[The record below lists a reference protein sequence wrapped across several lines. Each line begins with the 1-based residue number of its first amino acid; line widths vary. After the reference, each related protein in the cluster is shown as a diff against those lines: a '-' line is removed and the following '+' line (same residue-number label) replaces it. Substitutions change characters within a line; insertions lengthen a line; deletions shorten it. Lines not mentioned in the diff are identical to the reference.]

1 MDVVSKKLS
10 KVALELHWK
19 PKSIENIEKTFRTLE
34 GRHRFKFLVTG
45 QLTGMHL
52 WWNTETKSKSFVL
65 VGRCKNK
72 TFSHTCG
79 KYIPGTTKLS
89 DIENYVAELCNKYKD
104 RNGHWIK
111 NPNIENV
118 TKDQLQKA
126 QKYTIRQCIEL
137 IAKEGFPKH
146 KYDNPIDVKSI
157 QQYSQILFGW
167 NDRREYLSFKID
179 DKQNACI
186 EIRDNFTWDRLFKK
200 FPHYKGV
207 EDDKPRSIYDS
218 QLGGLPID
226 DLSVRLVETW
236 CNKGTTQGNRLNRL
250 KAFKYLY
257 RTAQK
262 LNLLSDQDKLDP
274 TRISNGGVNITGSM
288 RKISRTSK
296 YNNMSFTVPQLE
308 KIINSAW
315 KMKDEKPFKA
325 EAILFI
331 AYSGRR
337 AEEVKKIKIENL
349 YNHFGEPNNEVI
361 TLPTEI
367 VKSRKEPEIVIINEN
382 IKKVLNSC
390 EEHRAKPEF
399 AKLKFVTWLFPNPHF
414 ALEKYGD
421 VEFCRSEKTRY
432 HYLSDVWKL
441 IEKDTGIQGA
451 QKLFRKSIATIG
463 AKTFGPLKATQIT
476 GHKDVRTL
484 EKYYYKESLEDTI
497 TTANELGKIYQ
508 FKK

>member
-1 MDVVSKKLS
+1 MDVSEKKS
-10 KVALELHWK
+10 TKVASQLPWRV
-19 PKSIENIEKTFRTLE
+19 KSIDNLEKNFKHLK
-34 GRHRFKFLVTG
+34 GKIQFKFITSGILKGLHLV
-45 QLTGMHL
+45 
-52 WWNTETKSKSFVL
+52 WNTETNVKSFRL
-65 VGRCKNK
+65 VGKCKNK
-72 TFSHTCG
+72 TFTHTCG
-79 KYIPGTTKLS
+79 KYYPGVTKLT
-89 DIENYVAELCNKYKD
+89 DIENYISDLCKKYKD
-104 RNGHWIK
+104 RDGYWVA
-111 NPNIENV
+111 NPNNENI
-118 TKDQLQKA
+118 TKDQLKKTQT
-126 QKYTIRQCIEL
+126 YTIRECIEL
-137 IAKEGFPKH
+137 IAKEGFPKL

-186 EIRDNFTWDRLFKK
+186 EIRDNLTWDRLFKK

-296 YNNMSFTVPQLE
+296 YNNISFTVPQLE

-315 KMKDEKPFKA
+315 KIKDEKPFKA

-390 EEHRAKPEF
+390 EEHRSKPEF
-399 AKLKFVTWLFPNPHF
+399 AKLKFVPWLFPNPHF

>member
-1 MDVVSKKLS
+1 
-10 KVALELHWK
+10 
-19 PKSIENIEKTFRTLE
+19 
-34 GRHRFKFLVTG
+34 
-45 QLTGMHL
+45 
-52 WWNTETKSKSFVL
+52 
-65 VGRCKNK
+65 
-72 TFSHTCG
+72 
-79 KYIPGTTKLS
+79 
-89 DIENYVAELCNKYKD
+89 
-104 RNGHWIK
+104 
-111 NPNIENV
+111 
-118 TKDQLQKA
+118 
-126 QKYTIRQCIEL
+126 
-137 IAKEGFPKH
+137 
-146 KYDNPIDVKSI
+146 
-157 QQYSQILFGW
+157 
-167 NDRREYLSFKID
+167 
-179 DKQNACI
+179 
-186 EIRDNFTWDRLFKK
+186 
-200 FPHYKGV
+200 
-207 EDDKPRSIYDS
+207 
-218 QLGGLPID
+218 
-226 DLSVRLVETW
+226 
-236 CNKGTTQGNRLNRL
+236 
-250 KAFKYLY
+250 
-257 RTAQK
+257 
-262 LNLLSDQDKLDP
+262 
-274 TRISNGGVNITGSM
+274 
-288 RKISRTSK
+288 
-296 YNNMSFTVPQLE
+296 MSFTVPQLE

-349 YNHFGEPNNEVI
+349 YNHFGEPNNQVI

-399 AKLKFVTWLFPNPHF
+399 AKLKFVPWLFPNPHF

-508 FKK
+508 FKKS

>member
-1 MDVVSKKLS
+1 MDVVSKKSS

-19 PKSIENIEKTFRTLE
+19 PKSIENLEKTFRTLE
-34 GRHRFKFLVTG
+34 GRHRFKFLVSG

-89 DIENYVAELCNKYKD
+89 DIENYVSELCDKYKD
-104 RNGHWIK
+104 RNGYWIK

-118 TKDQLQKA
+118 TKDQLQKT
-126 QKYTIRQCIEL
+126 QKYTVRQCIEL
-137 IAKEGFPKH
+137 IAKEGFPKQ
-146 KYDNPIDVKSI
+146 KYDYPIDIKSI

-167 NDRREYLSFKID
+167 NERREYLSFKMD
-179 DKQNACI
+179 NKQNAYI
-186 EIRDNFTWDRLFKK
+186 ELKDNIGWEKLFKR
-200 FPHYKGV
+200 FPHYKGCD
-207 EDDKPRSIYDS
+207 DDKDRSLYDS

-226 DLSVRLVETW
+226 DLSVKLVQTW
-236 CNKGTTQGNRLNRL
+236 CNKGTSQGARENRL

-257 RTAQK
+257 RISHK
-262 LNLLSDQDKLDP
+262 LNLITDENKLDP
-274 TRISNGGVNITGSM
+274 TRINNGGVIITGSM
-288 RKISRTSK
+288 NKVSRVCK
-296 YNNMSFTVPQLE
+296 YNNISFTEPQLE

-315 KMKDEKPFKA
+315 SLRDKYPFKA

-337 AEEVKKIKIENL
+337 GEEVKKIKLDNL
-349 YNHFGEPNNEVI
+349 YKYYDEPNKEVI
-361 TLPTEI
+361 TLPSNI
-367 VKSRKEPEIVIINEN
+367 VKSRKEPELVIINDN
-382 IKKVLNSC
+382 IKKVLLSC
-390 EEHRAKPEF
+390 EEQRAKPEHH
-399 AKLKFVTWLFPNPHF
+399 KLKFVPWLFPNPHF

-421 VEFCRSEKTRY
+421 VEFCRSDKTRY
-432 HYLSDVWKL
+432 HYLSDIWRA
-441 IEKDTGIQGA
+441 IEEDTGIQGA

-463 AKTFGPLKATQIT
+463 AKMFGPSRATQIT
-476 GHKDVRTL
+476 GHKDTRTL
-484 EKYYYKESLEDTI
+484 EKYYNKPSLEDTI
-497 TTANELGKIYQ
+497 STAKELGKVYQ

>member
-1 MDVVSKKLS
+1 MDVSEKKS
-10 KVALELHWK
+10 TKVASQLPWRV
-19 PKSIENIEKTFRTLE
+19 KSIDNLEKNFKHLK
-34 GRHRFKFLVTG
+34 GKIQFKFITSGILKGLHLV
-45 QLTGMHL
+45 
-52 WWNTETKSKSFVL
+52 WNTETNVKSFRL
-65 VGRCKNK
+65 VGKCKNK
-72 TFSHTCG
+72 TFTHTCG
-79 KYIPGTTKLS
+79 KYYPGVTKLT
-89 DIENYVAELCNKYKD
+89 DIENYISDLCKKYKD
-104 RNGHWIK
+104 RDGYWVA
-111 NPNIENV
+111 NPNNENI
-118 TKDQLQKA
+118 TKDQLKKTQT
-126 QKYTIRQCIEL
+126 YTIRECIEL
-137 IAKEGFPKH
+137 IAKEGFPKL

-186 EIRDNFTWDRLFKK
+186 EIRDNLTWDRLFKK

-236 CNKGTTQGNRLNRL
+236 CNKGTTQGNRQNRL

-296 YNNMSFTVPQLE
+296 YNNISFTVPQLE

-315 KMKDEKPFKA
+315 KIKDEKPFKA

-390 EEHRAKPEF
+390 EEHRSKPEF
-399 AKLKFVTWLFPNPHF
+399 AKLKFVPWLFPNPHF